1 MRLAYSKKGSAL
13 QDIVKGATM
22 FRLWATL
29 ALHDVRLRYRGSI
42 LGPFWVTVSTAI
54 LITALGLIYPKLFG
68 LDTTEYLPYL
78 AVGLVVWQF
87 ILTQINE
94 ACSTFSGSYSIIHQ
108 IKLPY
113 SVWVYRSVFRNFIT
127 FAHNVV
133 VIVVV
138 FLFVGIVPPITL
150 LWHVFVGVLLLLVNG
165 IWMCLFLG
173 MLGARFRDIPPM
185 ITNFMTLAFFVTPI
199 FWFPINAGEWWFLIQ
214 LNPFFAIIDL
224 IRSPL
229 LGSLPEATSLPISI
243 AVAVFG
249 LLIAFMVFAKYRARI
264 PFWA

>member
-87 ILTQINE
+87 ILTQI
-94 ACSTFSGSYSIIHQ
+94 
-108 IKLPY
+108 
-113 SVWVYRSVFRNFIT
+113 IT

-249 LLIAFMVFAKYRARI
+249 LLIAFRI